1 MKAFKYSVLALA
13 MAGLTACSLDG
24 DDGADG
30 TNGTNGLNSLTVQ
43 TELATGDAN
52 CPNSGVR
59 FDSGLDSNADGALG
73 EDRSRYSGVSGIKQL
88 MEKCL

>member
-30 TNGTNGLNSLTVQ
+30 TDGNNGLNSLTVQ

-59 FDSGLDSNADGALG
+59 FDSVYRQIP
-73 EDRSRYSGVSGIKQL
+73 RSIIL
-88 MEKCL
+88 NC